1 MPLQLFLTT
10 TKDLRAI
17 RVPLRVNG
25 VVWPVLWYVLLPSSH
40 VSQGLFA
47 RICRRLKVHA
57 RCTCTHPINIL
68 LSRTCEL
75 PTIDTQHPI
84 GLSIAETGAHLT
96 PLLCKAHAW
105 YYPPPDLCTFWRGVL
120 RV

>member
-1 MPLQLFLTT
+1 M
-10 TKDLRAI
+10 
-17 RVPLRVNG
+17 
-25 VVWPVLWYVLLPSSH
+25 VVVTVSAAGRSS
-40 VSQGLFA
+40 S
-47 RICRRLKVHA
+47 LKG
-57 RCTCTHPINIL
+57 
-68 LSRTCEL
+68 L
-75 PTIDTQHPI
+75 PTTVEITNKGADAVTVGDVKAAVAAKFPKVL